1 MLTCAVHVSD
11 IWKWRTNAQSVRARA
26 RKHGRDPRWARREG
40 RHQLV
45 AAAFRPG
52 CQRVSATCGG
62 LPATHQ
68 LAHYKSSQKCHLNQ
82 WPFGNNATRQNS
94 ICKTTGLFY
103 VHGFFF
109 LVFFTF
115 ALPVFF
121 FTKTVSVLTCR
132 AWNNMKNVQFELFV
146 LQVVH
151 DIHFDIS
158 WYYMLHG
165 LHNAKV
171 LCWDFVWRIK
181 RFNKPASIQ
190 DVAWWHLIVPN
201 SIKSNEVW
209 WNLSDMFVLCLTQ

>member
-45 AAAFRPG
+45 AAVFRPG

-103 VHGFFF
+103 VHGFFLF
-109 LVFFTF
+109 FFTF
-115 ALPVFF
+115 ALHVFF
-121 FTKTVSVLTCR
+121 SQRMFLSSL
-132 AWNNMKNVQFELFV
+132 AE
-146 LQVVH
+146 
-151 DIHFDIS
+151 
-158 WYYMLHG
+158 HG
-165 LHNAKV
+165 ITWKM
-171 LCWDFVWRIK
+171 F
-181 RFNKPASIQ
+181 
-190 DVAWWHLIVPN
+190 
-201 SIKSNEVW
+201 
-209 WNLSDMFVLCLTQ
+209 NLSCLTQTIRFSCASSCAWRSFWYFLVLHAARFT